1 MPKPKILIADD
12 HPLLLKGLE
21 DFIIE
26 QKKYE
31 IIASCDNGRSAY
43 NTIIKESP
51 DLAILDIEMPLMT
64 GVDVAK
70 ECQKNNIQTKII
82 LITLYKER
90 KFFDLARSY
99 GVYGYLLKEF
109 ALAEL
114 NTCIDQVLRGNPY
127 LSQNIEKHFSISS
140 ESDNG
145 LNELTRSEYKIL
157 KLIADDLTSLQIAE
171 TLSISARTVEKHRAN
186 IIRKLGLEAKTNA
199 LLIWAQKN
207 KQLLH

>member
-1 MPKPKILIADD
+1 MPKPRIVIADD

-21 DFIIE
+21 DFLGE
-26 QKKYE
+26 QNKYE
-31 IIASCDNGRSAY
+31 VVASCDNGRSAY
-43 NTIIKESP
+43 NTIVKENP
-51 DLAILDIEMPLMT
+51 ELAILDIEMPLMT
-64 GVDVAK
+64 GVDVAQ
-70 ECQKNNIQTKII
+70 ECQKNDVKTKII

-99 GVYGYLLKEF
+99 GVHGYLLKEF

-114 NTCIDQVLRGNPY
+114 NICIDQVLRGNPY

-140 ESDNG
+140 ETVTG
-145 LNELTRSEYKIL
+145 LDELTRSEFKIL
-157 KLIADDLTSLQIAE
+157 KLIVDDLTSLQIAD

-186 IIRKLGLEAKTNA
+186 IIRKLGLEAKTNS

-207 KQLLH
+207 KDLLR